1 MKKVP
6 ANKQEQYN
14 EWKKF
19 IKYNILQ
26 EVESMNS
33 KEEAQKEKRFCTE
46 IQLKDTIKYSLLLRI
61 RRSKKQQMR

>member
-33 KEEAQKEKRFCTE
+33 KEEAQKEKKILYRNT
-46 IQLKDTIKYSLLLRI
+46 T
-61 RRSKKQQMR
+61 